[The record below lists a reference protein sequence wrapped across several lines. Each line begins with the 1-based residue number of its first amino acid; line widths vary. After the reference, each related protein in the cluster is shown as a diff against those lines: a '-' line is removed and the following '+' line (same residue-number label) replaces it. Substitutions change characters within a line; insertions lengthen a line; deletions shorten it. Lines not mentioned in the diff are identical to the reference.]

1 MKNGKIY
8 LIQNGDTL
16 ATLEE
21 RPYQN
26 EDLLQTLLEKY
37 PELLDGEQIDEA
49 NPRRWLLVAR
59 EVGFPEAD
67 GGGERMS
74 LDHLFLDQDGI
85 PTLVEVKRSSDTRI
99 RREVVGQMLDYA
111 ANAISFWPMEY
122 LRAQLE
128 TAAAQRGEDPDDII
142 SRFLQLEEADE
153 AAVDAFWQTVKTNLQ
168 AKKMRLI
175 FVADEIPPSLRR
187 IVEFLNEQMDPTE
200 VLAVELRQYV
210 GEGIQTIVPRLIGQT
225 ADAQKVKGRTVRETK
240 QWDEASFFAELAE
253 QQGKT
258 AVMVARKILAWAKE
272 HTTDQY
278 WGKGMVT
285 GSIVPTFVHEQ
296 QKHQLFAVWTR
307 GTIEL
312 YLAWYRQK
320 RPFDAENLQIALLEK
335 LNCIEGI
342 SLPPDAMQRQP
353 SLQLTAFADEARLKQ
368 LLSVFEWVIEIIK
381 EH

>member
-1 MKNGKIY
+1 
-8 LIQNGDTL
+8 
-16 ATLEE
+16 
-21 RPYQN
+21 
-26 EDLLQTLLEKY
+26 
-37 PELLDGEQIDEA
+37 
-49 NPRRWLLVAR
+49 
-59 EVGFPEAD
+59 
-67 GGGERMS
+67 
-74 LDHLFLDQDGI
+74 
-85 PTLVEVKRSSDTRI
+85 
-99 RREVVGQMLDYA
+99 
-111 ANAISFWPMEY
+111 
-122 LRAQLE
+122 
-128 TAAAQRGEDPDDII
+128 
-142 SRFLQLEEADE
+142 LQLEEADE

>member
-1 MKNGKIY
+1 MNGKIF

-26 EDLLQTLLEKY
+26 EVLLQTLLERY

-49 NPRRWLLVAR
+49 SPRRWLLVSR
-59 EVGFPEAD
+59 EVRFPDAD
-67 GGGERMS
+67 DGGERMS

-128 TAAAQRGEDPDDII
+128 SDAAQQDEDPDDVVA
-142 SRFLQLEEADE
+142 RFLKLEEADE

-200 VLAVELRQYV
+200 VLAVELRQFV
-210 GEGIQTIVPRLIGQT
+210 GGGIQTIVPRLIGQT
-225 ADAQKVKGRTVRETK
+225 ADAQKVKGRPTRATK
-240 QWDEASFFAELAE
+240 QWDEVSFFAELAE
-253 QQGKT
+253 QQGET
-258 AVMVARKILAWAKE
+258 AVNVARNILAWAE
-272 HTTDQY
+272 ELTTYQY
-278 WGKGMVT
+278 WGKGAVT
-285 GSIVPTFVHEQ
+285 GSFVPTFVHEK

-320 RPFDAENLQIALLEK
+320 RPFDAEDLQMALLDR
-335 LNCIEGI
+335 LNRVDGI
-342 SLPPDAMQRQP
+342 SLPSDAMQRQP
-353 SLQLTAFADEARLKQ
+353 SIQLAELEDEERLKQ

-381 EH
+381 EQ